1 MKAEEK
7 IFIYNEVVKQVN
19 ALQQEGKTVV
29 MSLGVFDIIHPGII
43 QHLTEAKK
51 MGDILIVAVIR
62 DRDVKRGPGRP
73 VFNDELRVQNVS
85 ALDAVDMACIV
96 DNDIPFECV
105 KRIKP
110 DIFAKGQAYHQR
122 DQKIHED
129 IFKQEREFYLGKA
142 RIRETSG
149 FSFSSSCIINDFLD
163 IYPEDTKKFIQKFS
177 EKYSLDTIF
186 NMINDLKSLN
196 ILLIGDGIIDEYHY
210 VSPMGKSAKAHLVV
224 SKYISHE
231 IFAGGA
237 FAIAN
242 HMAGI
247 CNEVHLVSL
256 LGLKDSREEFI
267 LNNLKPNVTSKF
279 FYRNDG
285 PSIIKKRYVDQYLN
299 QKLFEINYMNDQYI
313 DGDCEPEIISYL
325 SQEIGKYDLVL
336 VSDFGHGFVSKNII
350 DAIQQYARVV
360 AVNTQ
365 TNSANMGFNMITR
378 YQNPGIVCLDEAEA
392 RLTMQNR
399 FDDIGSV
406 AQKLH
411 EVLGT
416 QTLVV
421 TLGKKGSVGISRDE
435 AAHYTP
441 IFSSKIVDTVG
452 AGDAVF
458 SYVAPCFAKGYPLD
472 FITFIGNA
480 VGALAVQ
487 IVCNKRSVE
496 RCDLFEFLDAMFKQK
511 PQST

>member
-7 IFIYNEVVKQVN
+7 IFLYNEVIKQVGT
-19 ALQQEGKTVV
+19 LQQEDKTVV

-51 MGDILIVAVIR
+51 MGDILVVAVIR

-73 VFNDELRVQNVS
+73 VFNDEFRVQNVA
-85 ALDAVDMACIV
+85 ALDAVDMVCIV
-96 DNDIPFECV
+96 DNDTPFECV

-110 DIFAKGQAYHQR
+110 DIFAKGQAYHKR
-122 DQKIHED
+122 DRKIHED
-129 IFKQEREFYLGKA
+129 IFKQERELYLGKS
-142 RIRETSG
+142 RIKETCG
-149 FSFSSSCIINDFLD
+149 FSFSSSSIINDFLD
-163 IYPEDTKKFIQKFS
+163 IYPDDTKKFIQKFS

-186 NMINDLKSLN
+186 DMINDLKSLN

-210 VSPMGKSAKAHLVV
+210 VSPMGKSSKAHLVV

-242 HMAGI
+242 HLAGI

-256 LGLKDSREEFI
+256 LGLADTREAFI
-267 LNNLKPNVTSKF
+267 TENLKPNVKSKF

-299 QKLFEINYMNDQYI
+299 QKLFEINYMNDQLI
-313 DGDCEPEIISYL
+313 GTDREPEIISYL
-325 SQEIGKYDLVL
+325 SEKIGEYDLVL

-350 DAIQQYARVV
+350 EAIQKYANVV

-378 YQNPGIVCLDEAEA
+378 YQSPGIVCLDEAEA

-399 FDDIGSV
+399 FDDIGIV
-406 AQKLH
+406 AKQLH
-411 EVLGT
+411 EVLDT

-421 TLGKKGSVGISRDE
+421 TLGKKGSVGISRGE
-435 AAHYTP
+435 APHYTP

-458 SYVAPCFAKGYPLD
+458 SYVAPCYARGYPLD

-511 PQST
+511 PKST